1 MWQHGVVA
9 LPAGC
14 HQGKVLITQWS
25 ASVGRLAGMSH
36 GIAICLMILAW
47 LLATPVA
54 AANRVQEYAIG
65 PTPSWVDRLQV
76 VDAGKTVPTAQ
87 ISDGV
92 YYLLSDYQNRV
103 GARDG
108 AVYRHIAAKAINE
121 SGVESI
127 ANVEIRFDAAY
138 AKLILHSID
147 IVRDGR
153 VIPKL
158 ATADVR
164 VLQRETALEKRIFDG
179 SKTANVFLGDVRVGD
194 IVEYSYS
201 IEGAN
206 PVFGGSEF
214 GALSLQFSVPV
225 ERVRIRL
232 WIPQHRRIRVD
243 ARNVVAPARVSERDG
258 YRVHEWDSRDVAPLI
273 VEEGAPGWYDVRPT
287 VEWSEYADWASVAR
301 WAWSLYQIPKAKAA
315 PIQAE
320 IDRIARAEA
329 TPEARMLAALR
340 FVQGE
345 IRYLGISIGP
355 GSHAP
360 NPPALVLERRFGD
373 CKDKARLTMAML
385 DGLGIQ
391 ARAALVNTETEK
403 GVKDVQAS
411 PGVFDHVVVRAQI
424 GDRVYWI
431 DPTRSPQNG
440 DVAHLQQSNFGYALV
455 VDPATRDLASM
466 ETPGNP
472 LNKRVIQAVF
482 DAAAGFE
489 EPVRYTVTTTAE
501 GARADMLRNALAT
514 SNRETLQN
522 QYLNFYASYY
532 PGITM
537 SAPLEVVEDAS
548 NNRVTTTERYEIA
561 NFWATADGARQA
573 GIDVPDVYEVLRDPP
588 AVVRRAPLRRSHPS
602 ELSQRTEVLL
612 PEAWS
617 IEEETSKVDDPA
629 FLFERKVSKAQ
640 DGRRLVLEDR
650 YVSRTEEVSGED
662 TPRYAA
668 NLARAREATG
678 FRLSWNGSAAAGD
691 ALAKFNWPVA
701 LVALLLTAMWIA
713 LAVAVYRRDGPEPSP
728 PFDPGLAGIGGWL
741 ILPAISVVVS
751 PIRIAFDLYGM
762 SSVFALDTWAALTTY
777 GKPTFH
783 ALWAPLVLLELG
795 INLALVVFWVL
806 LAVMFFQRRRGVP
819 RLFIAV
825 LLSGV
830 FSRCLDMTFGSILPT
845 ITTSAADWVEL
856 VRDTFFAVLWAAYFA
871 RSVRVRST
879 FVRPRPGSTKPN
891 KVSPPLASA
900 SAMQ

>member
-1 MWQHGVVA
+1 
-9 LPAGC
+9 
-14 HQGKVLITQWS
+14 
-25 ASVGRLAGMSH
+25 MSR
-36 GIAICLMILAW
+36 GIANCLM
-47 LLATPVA
+47 LLAVLLAMPVA
-54 AANRVQEYAIG
+54 AADRVQDYVIG
-65 PTPSWVDRLQV
+65 PAPSWVDRLQV
-76 VDAGKTVPTAQ
+76 VDAGRTVPSAQ

-103 GARDG
+103 TARG
-108 AVYRHIAAKAINE
+108 GTIYRHIAAKAINE

-153 VIPKL
+153 IIPKL
-158 ATADVR
+158 ATANVR

-179 SKTANVFLGDVRVGD
+179 SKTANVFLDDVRVGD
-194 IVEYSYS
+194 VVEYSYS

-206 PVFGGSEF
+206 PVFDGSEF
-214 GALSLQFSVPV
+214 GALPLQFSVPI
-225 ERVRIRL
+225 ERVRVRL
-232 WIPQHRRIRVD
+232 WIPQHRRIVVG
-243 ARNVVAPARVSERDG
+243 ARNAAAPARVSERDG
-258 YRVHEWDSRDVAPLI
+258 YRIHEWDSRDVAPLI

-301 WAWSLYQIPKAKAA
+301 WAWSLYRVPKTKA
-315 PIQAE
+315 PSVQAE

-329 TPEARMLAALR
+329 APEARMLAALR

-360 NPPALVLERRFGD
+360 NPPGLVLERRFGD
-373 CKDKARLTMAML
+373 CKDKALLTMAML
-385 DGLGIQ
+385 DGLGIE
-391 ARAALVNTETEK
+391 ARAALVNTEIEK
-403 GVKDVQAS
+403 GVKYVQAS
-411 PGVFDHVVVRAQI
+411 PGVFDHVVVQARI
-424 GDRVYWI
+424 GGRFYWV

-440 DVAHLQQSNFGYALV
+440 DAAHLQQSDFGYALV
-455 VDPATRDLASM
+455 VDPATRELTSM
-466 ETPGNP
+466 EASGNP
-472 LNKRVIQAVF
+472 LNKRVIHAVF
-482 DAAAGFE
+482 DAARGFE

-537 SAPLEVVEDAS
+537 SAPLEVVEDAP
-548 NNRVTTTERYEIA
+548 NNRVTTTEHYEIA
-561 NFWATADGARQA
+561 NFWTAVDGARQA

-602 ELSQRTEVLL
+602 ELNQRTEVLL

-617 IEEETSKVDDPA
+617 IKEETSQIDDPA
-629 FLFERKVSKAQ
+629 FLFERKVSETQ

-650 YVSRTEEVSGED
+650 YVSRAEEVSGED

-678 FRLSWNGSAAAGD
+678 FRLSRNGSTAADD
-691 ALAKFNWPVA
+691 AMTKFNWPVA
-701 LVALLLTAMWIA
+701 MVALLLTAMWIV
-713 LAVAVYRRDGPEPSP
+713 LAFAVYRRDGPEPSP
-728 PFDPGLAGIGGWL
+728 PFDPDLVGIRGWL
-741 ILPAISVVVS
+741 VLPAISVVVS
-751 PIRIAFDLYGM
+751 PIRMAFDLYGT
-762 SSVFALDTWAALTTY
+762 SSVFALDTWTALTTY
-777 GKPTFH
+777 GKPAFH
-783 ALWAPLVLLELG
+783 ALWAPVILLEMG

-819 RLFIAV
+819 LLFIVV
-825 LLSGV
+825 LMSSV
-830 FSRCLDMTFGSILPT
+830 FARCLDLSFGSILPGV
-845 ITTSAADWVEL
+845 TTSAEEWTEL
-856 VRDTFFAVLWAAYFA
+856 VRDTFFAVIWAAYFV

-879 FVRPRPGSTKPN
+879 FVRPRPGSAKPGEAS
-891 KVSPPLASA
+891 SPSLAAASA
-900 SAMQ
+900 TQ